1 MIGCGADVK
10 IGLYFSHSVPSRGLN
25 WHSSFVRASFES
37 SVEHF
42 HFDETLEFQ
51 ILIAAVPLVLSSERI
66 KKIPLLSF
74 NVQCTLPERNNRN
87 ICPDWGVFIWT
98 VNSTTSRS
106 GLRKHSA
113 PDARLSTLLLNL
125 SSLYST
131 KRSPSQLLFRRSSSQ
146 PLYHTFSSAA
156 DKIGYLWHK
165 SLYPSRLRAQ
175 TVAGIIQHGPCNA
188 QVNTSLRPPWL
199 ADKLKDSESES
210 PESCRIKHSRAEKN
224 NIALMSLE
232 GRSDGKEA
240 SVKPQVSKCDAPHS
254 VSPD

>member
-113 PDARLSTLLLNL
+113 PDSRLSTLLLNL

-131 KRSPSQLLFRRSSSQ
+131 RDHPPS
-146 PLYHTFSSAA
+146 FSSAAPHHSLSIIHFPAA